1 MIPFCTYN
9 VISDIYRDRVLR
21 EHSMSLEEYE
31 RKYGSGKVGPSIKYK
46 RDIKKLESSELYL
59 KTYEPFMDKIKG
71 LRRAAE

>member
-31 RKYGSGKVGPSIKYK
+31 RKYGSGKAGPSIKYK